1 MTQIFEKVHTGHSY
15 RSSSS
20 VTVIGQSYESRK
32 ENVVL
37 FIPHKLKDEIVK
49 SVVAKWRK
57 TRLDWKLQ
65 TTNTSGSGGVT
76 SSEGFA
82 GGFRFTA
89 TVSK

>member
-1 MTQIFEKVHTGHSY
+1 
-15 RSSSS
+15 
-20 VTVIGQSYESRK
+20 
-32 ENVVL
+32 L

-49 SVVAKWRK
+49 SVVPKWSK